1 MIKGFK
7 KLAFTLAEVII
18 VLGIIGII
26 AELTIPGLVQSS
38 QEAQMVAGLLKF
50 HSTLQ
55 QSIQQWKNDT
65 QCYSDSYS
73 CLLAQ
78 GADNDTFAEYVG
90 FFENVLAKNM
100 KIIKKRYFNEPAA
113 DWLPSCTKDYAGTC
127 TAATITGEVSNNS
140 TGTIAYYLLADGT
153 TFGIMTSSGTEY
165 YEFFVDV
172 NGKKGPNRIGKDTY
186 RMRVGSVGGASKEI
200 SYCKA
205 TGSGASGNAT
215 GLCSCAAGYCNPN
228 NINPA
233 NDNGAMPTTY
243 VLLNKKIPDY
253 Y

>member
-1 MIKGFK
+1 MIKGLK
-7 KLAFTLAEVII
+7 KLAFTLAEIII
-18 VLGIIGII
+18 VLGIVGII

-38 QEAQMVAGLLKF
+38 QEAQLVAGLLKF

-55 QSIQQWKNDT
+55 QSIEQWKNDS

-78 GADNDTFAEYVG
+78 GADNDTYAEYTS
-90 FFENVLAKNM
+90 FFENTIAKNM
-100 KIIKKRYFNEPAA
+100 KIIKKRYVGDPAA
-113 DWLPSCTKDYAGTC
+113 DWLPACTKDYAGTC

-140 TGTIAYYLLADGT
+140 TGTQAYYLLADGT
-153 TFGIMTSSGTEY
+153 TFGIYTDAGTTY

-186 RMRVGSVGGASKEI
+186 RMRVGSPSGTSKEI
-200 SYCKA
+200 SYCKN

-215 GLCSCAAGYCNPN
+215 GLCSCASTCNPN
-228 NINPA
+228 NIDPTQN
-233 NDNGAMPTTY
+233 NGAMPTTY